1 MELLELPNRHKRSSG
16 EIEFGRA
23 TDKTDILR
31 FRELIRELDE
41 AVLRHQLRSC
51 IRMAIR
57 QEVFDEKCDLKA
69 LDRSDRPRHCG
80 ICCDAGCN
88 LSSGRGHHTTDRLE
102 RKYGVFKR
110 GQFDS
115 IGRPCGFVNHA

>member
-69 LDRSDRPRHCG
+69 LDRSDRARHCG
-80 ICCDAGCN
+80 IRCDASCHLGSRCRHN
-88 LSSGRGHHTTDRLE
+88 KTDWLE
-102 RKYGVFKR
+102 RKYGLFKR
-110 GQFDS
+110 G
-115 IGRPCGFVNHA
+115 